1 MYRRDFDPQH
11 EDDPDAPGLQGSNYF
26 VKKTPH
32 GDIRRNQPTGG
43 GDPRAVAVAA
53 GICGDAD
60 G

>member
-43 GDPRAVAVAA
+43 GGGGGRRSQSSR
-53 GICGDAD
+53 
-60 G
+60 